1 MDNFMDK
8 LAERYNA
15 QDMIRANEGA
25 EKDHLQSLEDQVEAY
40 EAVLQEMRKLNYRNT
55 ELTEKMYAL
64 VDESLAKVSTLKLEA
79 AGNGSVDSEALRIEM
94 NEVVTKAVSE
104 AVGSVDDLKAG
115 VADLSE
121 KLTKLDKLD
130 ELDADL
136 SEKLTKLDKLDE
148 LDAGISEK
156 LTKLDKLDELDAGIS
171 EKLTKLDK
179 LDGLDASLSDEDKEK
194 LKKLDLLDNIDTAG
208 SDMKAAMVELYA
220 AVKTARNSIAEV
232 KNSQTLISEGQ
243 ASLQKESMDRLAHT
257 ADEITRLSMKL
268 DNVLGKIGELDEKV
282 DNKDS
287 SEGMDNEKLEGFF
300 RNNEEFMH
308 RESVKVYRNV
318 QAVINDKADKLAE
331 NEDLS
336 SKTLSSKIG
345 RVHFAAIC
353 ALIISLA
360 DLVLAVLRILGIV

>member
-136 SEKLTKLDKLDE
+136 
-148 LDAGISEK
+148 SEK

>member
-79 AGNGSVDSEALRIEM
+79 AGNGSVDSETLRIEM

-121 KLTKLDKLD
+121 KLTKLDKL
-130 ELDADL
+130 E
-136 SEKLTKLDKLDE
+136 E

-282 DNKDS
+282 DNNDS

>member
-115 VADLSE
+115 VADL
-121 KLTKLDKLD
+121 
-130 ELDADL
+130 
-136 SEKLTKLDKLDE
+136 
-148 LDAGISEK
+148 SEK

>member
-79 AGNGSVDSEALRIEM
+79 AGNGSVDSEALRMEM

-115 VADLSE
+115 VADL
-121 KLTKLDKLD
+121 
-130 ELDADL
+130 
-136 SEKLTKLDKLDE
+136 
-148 LDAGISEK
+148 SEK

>member
-130 ELDADL
+130 ELDA
-136 SEKLTKLDKLDE
+136 
-148 LDAGISEK
+148 
-156 LTKLDKLDELDAGIS
+156 GIS

-268 DNVLGKIGELDEKV
+268 DNVLGKIAELDEKTE
-282 DNKDS
+282 NKDA
-287 SEGMDNEKLEGFF
+287 SESMDDEKLEGFF

>member
-1 MDNFMDK
+1 MK
-8 LAERYNA
+8 VPR
-15 QDMIRANEGA
+15 R
-25 EKDHLQSLEDQVEAY
+25 SLEDQVEAY

-121 KLTKLDKLD
+121 KLTKLDKL
-130 ELDADL
+130 E
-136 SEKLTKLDKLDE
+136 E

-220 AVKTARNSIAEV
+220 AVKTARNSIAEEQPDPY
-232 KNSQTLISEGQ
+232 KRGTGFPPEGEHGQ
-243 ASLQKESMDRLAHT
+243 AGSYGRRDHQAF
-257 ADEITRLSMKL
+257 
-268 DNVLGKIGELDEKV
+268 
-282 DNKDS
+282 
-287 SEGMDNEKLEGFF
+287 NE
-300 RNNEEFMH
+300 
-308 RESVKVYRNV
+308 
-318 QAVINDKADKLAE
+318 A
-331 NEDLS
+331 
-336 SKTLSSKIG
+336 
-345 RVHFAAIC
+345 
-353 ALIISLA
+353 
-360 DLVLAVLRILGIV
+360 

>member
-156 LTKLDKLDELDAGIS
+156 LTKLDKLD
-171 EKLTKLDK
+171 
-179 LDGLDASLSDEDKEK
+179 GLDASLSDEDKEK

-232 KNSQTLISEGQ
+232 RNSQTLISEGQ

>member
-121 KLTKLDKLD
+121 KLTKLDKL
-130 ELDADL
+130 E
-136 SEKLTKLDKLDE
+136 
-148 LDAGISEK
+148 
-156 LTKLDKLDELDAGIS
+156 ELDAGIS

-257 ADEITRLSMKL
+257 SDEITRLSMKL

-282 DNKDS
+282 DNNES

>member
-130 ELDADL
+130 ELDA
-136 SEKLTKLDKLDE
+136 
-148 LDAGISEK
+148 
-156 LTKLDKLDELDAGIS
+156 GIS

-282 DNKDS
+282 DNNDS